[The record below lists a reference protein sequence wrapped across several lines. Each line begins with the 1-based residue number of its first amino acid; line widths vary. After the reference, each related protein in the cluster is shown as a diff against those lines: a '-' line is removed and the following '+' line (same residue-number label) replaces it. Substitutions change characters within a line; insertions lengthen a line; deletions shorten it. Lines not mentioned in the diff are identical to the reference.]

1 MNISEKIAAI
11 RREPEN
17 VRMRYVWGS
26 VSISMLIIF
35 AIWIFSI
42 NAMFKNNKE
51 SSKKELDSNAGIT
64 EQLKNLKQ
72 QAPSFKEYTTQPSNP
87 MSDEGVTQQNNLEE
101 SSQQIEDEAHPQT
114 NAYENLPTTPS
125 VQ

>member
-26 VSISMLIIF
+26 VALSMLIIF
-35 AIWIFSI
+35 SIWIFSI
-42 NAMFKNNKE
+42 NAMFKNHKDESPKE
-51 SSKKELDSNAGIT
+51 VDSSVGIT

-72 QAPSFKEYTTQPSNP
+72 QAPSFNDYTGEQLKTTT
-87 MSDEGVTQQNNLEE
+87 DEGITPQSDIEQQAK
-101 SSQQIEDEAHPQT
+101 QTEDTTHPQT
-114 NAYENLPTTPS
+114 NAYENLPAASS